1 MGSLTSTPRLVVFD
15 CDGTLVDS
23 QHMIVA
29 AMGHAF
35 AAHGLA
41 ELPRQRILS
50 IVGLS
55 LDEALFALIPH
66 EEDAKRRRITQ
77 AYKDAFQHL
86 RSRPDLAEPLFPG
99 TREAI
104 EAIAAREDVLLG
116 IATGKSQ
123 RGLRHMLETHD
134 LGKFFVTLQTA
145 DDAPSKPHPAMLQ
158 QAMREAGAAPRNT
171 VLIGDTSYDMLMAV
185 AAGSHAL
192 GVEWGYHAADELA
205 GAGADRVLTHFDQL
219 APALDA
225 IWPLAVGET
234 IR

>member
-1 MGSLTSTPRLVVFD
+1 LSSLSTPRLVVFD

-35 AAHGLA
+35 TAHGLA
-41 ELPRQRILS
+41 ELPRQQVLS

-77 AYKDAFQHL
+77 AYKDAFHHL
-86 RSRPDLAEPLFPG
+86 RARPELAEPLFPG
-99 TREAI
+99 TRAAI
-104 EAIAAREDVLLG
+104 EAAAARDGVLLG

-134 LGKFFVTLQTA
+134 LAKFFVTLQTA
-145 DDAPSKPHPAMLQ
+145 DDAPSKPHPAMLE
-158 QAMREAGAAPRNT
+158 QAMREAGAGPRDT
-171 VLIGDTSYDMLMAV
+171 VLIGDTSYDILMAV
-185 AAGSHAL
+185 AAGAHAF
-192 GVEWGYHAADELA
+192 GVDWGYHGVRELTEA
-205 GAGADRVLTHFDQL
+205 GAGRVLTHFDEL
-219 APALDA
+219 APALDTL
-225 IWPLAVGET
+225 WPISVGET

>member
-1 MGSLTSTPRLVVFD
+1 MTSPRLVVFD

-41 ELPRQRILS
+41 ALPRQQVLS

-104 EAIAAREDVLLG
+104 EAIAAREGVLLG

-145 DDAPSKPHPAMLQ
+145 DDAPSKPHPAMLE
-158 QAMREAGAAPRNT
+158 QAMREAGASPRDT
-171 VLIGDTSYDMLMAV
+171 VLVGDTSYDILMAV
-185 AAGSHAL
+185 AAGAHAL
-192 GVEWGYHAADELA
+192 GVNWGYHQAGELIEA
-205 GAGADRVLTHFDQL
+205 GAGRVLTHFDEL
-219 APALDA
+219 MPTLDGL
-225 IWPLAVGET
+225 WPVPVGET
-234 IR
+234 IK

>member
-1 MGSLTSTPRLVVFD
+1 MTTPRLVVFD

-41 ELPRQRILS
+41 ALPRQQVLS

-77 AYKDAFQHL
+77 AYKEAFQHL
-86 RSRPDLAEPLFPG
+86 RARPELAEPLFPG

-104 EAIAAREDVLLG
+104 EAIAAREGMLLG

-145 DDAPSKPHPAMLQ
+145 DDAPSKPHPAMLE
-158 QAMREAGAAPRNT
+158 QAMREAGASPRDT
-171 VLIGDTSYDMLMAV
+171 VLVGDTSYDILMAV
-185 AAGSHAL
+185 AAGTHAL
-192 GVEWGYHAADELA
+192 GVNWGYHGVNELTEA
-205 GAGADRVLTHFDQL
+205 GAPQVLTHFDEL
-219 APALDA
+219 ASALDGL
-225 IWPLAVGET
+225 WPIPVGET
-234 IR
+234 IK